1 MCAAVQGR
9 CRYDRRMTFFA
20 VFFALLIEQARPL
33 THQNWVHAGMRAWVR
48 WVLRSLDAGQ
58 THHGALVWGIAV
70 GLPVVLTAAV
80 HLVLWS
86 YSMLLTLI
94 WAVAVLY
101 VTLGFRQFSHHF
113 TEVRAA
119 LERGD
124 EMAARRALAEWRK
137 LPLEVVP
144 AADLVKH
151 VIECS
156 ALSVHRHVL
165 GVLVCFV
172 VFWLLGLGPAGAV
185 LFRLGDYVD
194 AACRAKTAG
203 SATGGMSGALVVW
216 GARQPSE
223 GACRAAAQ
231 AWRWINHVPARATAL
246 AFAVVGNFEEAVANW
261 RQEAWGHD
269 DPHDGIV
276 LAATAGALNLRMG
289 ANPSV
294 QNTEPTAVQPQLA
307 HLTSLVGLV
316 WRSVVLWMLFLA
328 LVTLA
333 RSMG

>member
-1 MCAAVQGR
+1 
-9 CRYDRRMTFFA
+9 MTFFA

-33 THQNWVHAGMRAWVR
+33 THQNWVHVGMRAWVR

-58 THHGALVWGIAV
+58 AHHGALVWGIAV
-70 GLPVVLTAAV
+70 GLPVALTAVV
-80 HLVLWS
+80 HVVLWS
-86 YSMLLTLI
+86 YSVLLTLV
-94 WAVAVLY
+94 WSVAVLY

-124 EMAARRALAEWRK
+124 DMAARRALAEWRK
-137 LPLEVVP
+137 LPLDAVP
-144 AADLVKH
+144 DTDLLKH

-185 LFRLGDYVD
+185 LFRLADYMD
-194 AACRAKTAG
+194 AACRNPAASAAG
-203 SATGGMSGALVVW
+203 SAAVGGAGVLVVW

-223 GACRAAAQ
+223 GVRRAAAET
-231 AWRWINHVPARATAL
+231 WRWINHVPARATAL

-261 RQEAWGHD
+261 RQEASGHD
-269 DPHDGIV
+269 DHHDGIV

-289 ANPSV
+289 AASSGLAS
-294 QNTEPTAVQPQLA
+294 EPLAAQPQLA

>member
-1 MCAAVQGR
+1 
-9 CRYDRRMTFFA
+9 MTFFA

-33 THQNWVHAGMRAWVR
+33 THQNWVHASMRAWVR

-58 THHGALVWGIAV
+58 SHHGALVWGVAV
-70 GLPVVLTAAV
+70 GLPVAATVAV
-80 HLVLWS
+80 HMLLWS
-86 YSMLLTLI
+86 YSILLTLV
-94 WAVAVLY
+94 WAVMVLY

-124 EMAARRALAEWRK
+124 ESAARAALAEWRK
-137 LPLEVVP
+137 LPLDAVP
-144 AADLVKH
+144 ASDLIKH

-156 ALSVHRHVL
+156 SLSVHRHVL

-172 VFWLLGLGPAGAV
+172 VFWLLGLGPSGAV
-185 LFRLGDYVD
+185 LFRLADYMD
-194 AACRAKTAG
+194 AACRAQGTSTPTA
-203 SATGGMSGALVVW
+203 SASGAPGVLVVW
-216 GARQPSE
+216 GARRPSDSVC
-223 GACRAAAQ
+223 GAAAT
-231 AWRWINHVPARATAL
+231 AWHWINHVPARTTAL

-269 DPHDGIV
+269 NPQDGIV
-276 LAATAGALNLRMG
+276 LAATAGALNLKMG
-289 ANPSV
+289 GNSTSAQAEAP
-294 QNTEPTAVQPQLA
+294 PAQPQLA